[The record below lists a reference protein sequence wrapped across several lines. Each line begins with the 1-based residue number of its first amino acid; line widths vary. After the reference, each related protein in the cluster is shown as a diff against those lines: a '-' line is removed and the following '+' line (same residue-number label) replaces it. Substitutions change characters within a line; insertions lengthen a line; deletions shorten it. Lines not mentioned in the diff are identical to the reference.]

1 MERCAPRV
9 RYLGGTT
16 VPENNLFHWYALGAE
31 AAALPLPLIS
41 CMTAGM
47 VTSKQNGQTA
57 SSFITLPIFKIEMI
71 ELSNEAP
78 CVDVLGQ
85 PLFRLWRLCE
95 DFGSP
100 QCSKAP
106 KGLSV

>member
-31 AAALPLPLIS
+31 AAALPLLLIS

-47 VTSKQNGQTA
+47 VRSKQNRQTA
-57 SSFITLPIFKIEMI
+57 SSFITLPIFKIEII
-71 ELSNEAP
+71 ETQQRSAKCRRPWPAP
-78 CVDVLGQ
+78 
-85 PLFRLWRLCE
+85 F
-95 DFGSP
+95 
-100 QCSKAP
+100 P
-106 KGLSV
+106 KVEIV